1 MPCWYQLPWFYRGL
15 GSDDSSKGHVPT
27 WLLGAVI
34 MHAFTVSGGSLSSS
48 AAKMLVSNKTS
59 SMSIIAERKKFE
71 ARKMSVMQ
79 ICSSFFFFFFFFS
92 KQCRIM
98 SFACNTA
105 SFMNLLNVRMENP
118 LWFCILLFMLKRF
131 KMIYIQQDFTGF
143 ESVMVRILLWAWL

>member
-1 MPCWYQLPWFYRGL
+1 M

-79 ICSSFFFFFFFFS
+79 ICSSFFFLQAMQDNEFCM
-92 KQCRIM
+92 QY
-98 SFACNTA
+98 SFIYESPEC
-105 SFMNLLNVRMENP
+105 ENGKSS
-118 LWFCILLFMLKRF
+118 LVLYSSLHAK
-131 KMIYIQQDFTGF
+131 
-143 ESVMVRILLWAWL
+143 EV